1 MFECEC
7 ERGVCVCANVCVCR
21 TKLAVFLDEVDLG
34 EDVDVRQLEMEH
46 GREGEQHGRDVG
58 RRHAAV
64 VRIDQ
69 VQPAQLCH

>member
-69 VQPAQLCH
+69 VQPAQLCR